1 MTILNVFRNDA
12 FSSVQLTSG
21 VERNPFNP
29 TGIGDLK
36 IFEPFPIRTTALA
49 VEQRQGKLIVIPTSN
64 RGEPPT
70 QRVTEKRQ
78 ARYFPVPRIA
88 HSDTVW
94 ASEIQDVREFGQE
107 SVMMQVQAEVARR
120 LSGPTGLQASVEY
133 TWERMRLG
141 AIQGKVVDADDAII
155 YDWFEEFAITQPTE
169 IGFDLLNPA
178 PVDGALRTLCN
189 QVVRGMARASQGAFT
204 ATTTVMGL
212 CGDEFW
218 DALVNHPDVTKTY
231 YNWAAATELRQGT
244 AFEAMRFG
252 GIDWFNYRG
261 SDDTTSVAVPTDKVK
276 FFPKNAPGVFQ
287 VAYAPGE
294 SVQWVNTLG
303 KPIYI
308 IPIPDR
314 ERQMYWKM
322 EAYSYPLFICNR
334 PEVLFSGRMEA

>member
-12 FSSVQLTSG
+12 FSSVQLTAG

-36 IFEPFPIRTTALA
+36 LFDPFPIRTKALA
-49 VEQRQGKLIVIPTSN
+49 VEQRQGKLLILPITN

-70 QRVTEKRQ
+70 ERVTEKRQ
-78 ARYFPVPRIA
+78 ARYFECKRIA
-88 HSDTVW
+88 HADTVW

-107 SVMMQVQAEVARR
+107 SVLMQLQAEVARR
-120 LSGPTGLQASVEY
+120 LSGPTGLQASIEY

-141 AIQGKVVDADDAII
+141 AIQGKLVDADDSIV
-155 YDWFEEFAITQPTE
+155 YDWFDEFEIAQPTE
-169 IGFDLLNPA
+169 FGFNLNA
-178 PVDGALRTLCN
+178 AVPVDGALRTVCN
-189 QVVRGMARASQGAFT
+189 QVVRAMARAAQGAFT
-204 ATTTVMGL
+204 ASTTVMGM

-218 DALVNHPDVTKTY
+218 DALVSHPDVTKTY

-252 GIDWFNYRG
+252 GIDFFNYRG
-261 SDDTTSVAVPTDKVK
+261 SDDGSSIAIPTDKCK

-294 SVQWVNTLG
+294 SIQWVNTLG
-303 KPIYI
+303 KPIYVL
-308 IPIPDR
+308 PIPDR
-314 ERQMYWKM
+314 ERNSYWRM

-334 PEVLFSGRMEA
+334 PEVLQSARLEA